1 MSKTDFETFHSSSCR
16 KHVPPGFFRPRFYYP
31 ISNLT
36 SFLTP
41 FFRSLLSLIV
51 RSPSTFSIFLPTR
64 FFPSC
69 FDWDLPKR
77 TAVLPRVK
85 NGRQTIRKKFYVSFK
100 SYQRIRLS
108 ILFSVFWR
116 ISRLCKHA
124 KIQVFLTETKR
135 GISRVWRGIREWISN
150 VDLLFI
156 GRTTGTTTML
166 DRRRLFYQIQT
177 IPFSISLIFIY
188 VYWVFLNFSNNLEE
202 FRRNL
207 LALID
212 WISSRDSNFHAS
224 FKLIVSVHTL
234 SPNRHI
240 ENMPREERKNYT
252 IDKVFV
258 VRKTPWTTH
267 ERAQFHFA
275 STSTSNNDQRTGRRE
290 EKGEKEK

>member
-166 DRRRLFYQIQT
+166 DRCRLFYRT
-177 IPFSISLIFIY
+177 IKFKPFLSQSPWYLYTYTGCFLIFPI
-188 VYWVFLNFSNNLEE
+188 
-202 FRRNL
+202 
-207 LALID
+207 I
-212 WISSRDSNFHAS
+212 
-224 FKLIVSVHTL
+224 
-234 SPNRHI
+234 
-240 ENMPREERKNYT
+240 
-252 IDKVFV
+252 
-258 VRKTPWTTH
+258 
-267 ERAQFHFA
+267 
-275 STSTSNNDQRTGRRE
+275 
-290 EKGEKEK
+290 